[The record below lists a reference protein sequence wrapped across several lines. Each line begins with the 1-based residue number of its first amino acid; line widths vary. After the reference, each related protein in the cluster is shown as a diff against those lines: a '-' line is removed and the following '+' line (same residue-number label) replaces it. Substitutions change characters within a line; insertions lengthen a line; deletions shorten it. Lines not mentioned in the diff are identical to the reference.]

1 MATYDRRRLAAAFAA
16 AAAVFALLGST
27 LQFHGQSQEALQIMY
42 LKEPALS
49 QQRVAFL
56 PPYMLVCPPDSA
68 HCGYGGVDTSEEA
81 YDNPSPLAI
90 INEHCTAE
98 NRC

>member
-1 MATYDRRRLAAAFAA
+1 MEMVDRRRQLAAFAA
-16 AAAVFALLGST
+16 VAAGFALLGST
-27 LQFHGQSQEALQIMY
+27 LQLHGQSQEALQIMY
-42 LKEPALS
+42 LKEPSLA
-49 QQRVAFL
+49 QRRVAFL
-56 PPYMLVCPPDSA
+56 PLHMLVCPPDSA

-81 YDNPSPLAI
+81 YNNPSPLAI